1 MSTAADRFT
10 AFVDLI
16 APDVG
21 AMPTTAAQMAGLAGL
36 SPSQFERVAR
46 AVVGESPARFRGRIL
61 MERASYLM
69 LTTDRTLL
77 DIAVDSGFSSHEAF
91 TRAFRR
97 EFGVLPSVWRTE
109 PTSFRI
115 DAPNDVHFSPPA
127 GLRLPARHRMD
138 SVDLVVEMVEH
149 HVWLVGQLVDRAQR
163 VSDSDLDHVSER
175 SVDGI
180 DGGTLRWALSRLVG
194 QMEMW
199 NAAVH
204 DVGYDFAVEEH
215 ESPTSMRRRLDRVGP
230 EFVDNVSLIAAT
242 GRFDETFVEAFSPT
256 PQVLSY
262 GAMVAHVL
270 TFAAHH
276 RLLALSRLRECGV
289 TDLGFGDPKQWFA
302 IGRDDA
308 ALDQADDG

>member
-1 MSTAADRFT
+1 MPTPADHFTALVDRLAAD
-10 AFVDLI
+10 VEL
-16 APDVG
+16 
-21 AMPTTAAQMAGLAGL
+21 
-36 SPSQFERVAR
+36 ERVAR
-46 AVVGESPARFRGRIL
+46 AVAGESPARFRGRIL
-61 MERASYLM
+61 LERAAYLM
-69 LTTDRTLL
+69 VSTDRTLL
-77 DIAVDSGFSSHEAF
+77 DIALDSGFASHEAF

-97 EFGVLPSVWRTE
+97 EFGVLPSVWRAE

-115 DAPNDVHFSPPA
+115 DAPSDVHFHPPA

-138 SVDLVVEMVEH
+138 GVDLVVEMVEH
-149 HVWLVGQLVDRAQR
+149 HVWLVGELVDRAR
-163 VSDSDLDHVSER
+163 LVSEDDLDETSGRWVE
-175 SVDGI
+175 GI
-180 DGGTLRWALSRLVG
+180 DGGTLRSALSRLIG

-204 DVGYDFAVEEH
+204 DGDYDVGVEQH
-215 ESPTSMRRRLDRVGP
+215 ESVTSMRRRLDRVGP
-230 EFVDNVSLIAAT
+230 EFVDNVSRLAAT

-289 TDLGFGDPKQWFA
+289 GDLGFGDPTHWFA
-302 IGRDDA
+302 TGRRGDA
-308 ALDQADDG
+308 

>member
-1 MSTAADRFT
+1 MW
-10 AFVDLI
+10 
-16 APDVG
+16 
-21 AMPTTAAQMAGLAGL
+21 
-36 SPSQFERVAR
+36 
-46 AVVGESPARFRGRIL
+46 RG
-61 MERASYLM
+61 
-69 LTTDRTLL
+69 
-77 DIAVDSGFSSHEAF
+77 
-91 TRAFRR
+91 
-97 EFGVLPSVWRTE
+97 E

-115 DAPNDVHFSPPA
+115 DAPGDVHFHPPA

-149 HVWLVGQLVDRAQR
+149 HVWLVGELVDRAGL
-163 VSDSDLDHVSER
+163 VSDDDLDEVSER
-175 SVDGI
+175 SVEGI

-204 DVGYDFAVEEH
+204 DGDYDFSVEER
-215 ESPTSMRRRLDRVGP
+215 ESTTSMRRRLDRVGP
-230 EFVDNVSLIAAT
+230 EFVDNVSLLAAT

-270 TFAAHH
+270 TFGAHH

-289 TDLGFGDPKQWFA
+289 SDLGFGDPKHWFA
-302 IGRDDA
+302 TGRR
-308 ALDQADDG
+308 